1 MVGLRGGSV
10 PGAREDVRG
19 ERRLCPGDLARK
31 NSAADGSPLSELDR
45 YREQTQALKVEVP
58 AETTGLQRQPGCKK
72 EEKEEAEEVRGGLMQ
87 R

>member
-45 YREQTQALKVEVP
+45 YREQTQALKVEVR
-58 AETTGLQRQPGCKK
+58 AYDWVAKTTRLQKK
-72 EEKEEAEEVRGGLMQ
+72 EKEEAEEVRDGLMQ